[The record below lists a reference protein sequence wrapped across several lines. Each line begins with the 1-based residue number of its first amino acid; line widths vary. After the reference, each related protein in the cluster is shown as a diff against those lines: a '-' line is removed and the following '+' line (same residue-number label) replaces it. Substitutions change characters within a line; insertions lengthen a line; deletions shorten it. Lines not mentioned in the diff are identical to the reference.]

1 MSRGENNMKKLE
13 AVLYLEEVR
22 MRFEDK
28 EKFVEFLEIINDY
41 RVHRMSVG
49 SVVEKVEEFLKGH
62 HDLIYGFNNFLPKGY
77 EILLLPKGPVQ
88 LEDAIRYVQKVKD
101 RFEDTNDTYK
111 AFVKILTD
119 RNKYGMSVGEVYHE
133 ASVVYV
139 FVLTN

>member
-1 MSRGENNMKKLE
+1 M
-13 AVLYLEEVR
+13 
-22 MRFEDK
+22 
-28 EKFVEFLEIINDY
+28 
-41 RVHRMSVG
+41 
-49 SVVEKVEEFLKGH
+49 
-62 HDLIYGFNNFLPKGY
+62 
-77 EILLLPKGPVQ
+77 Q
-88 LEDAIRYVQKVKD
+88 D

>member
-1 MSRGENNMKKLE
+1 MSRGGNNMTKLE
-13 AVLYLEEVR
+13 AVEYLKEVR

-28 EKFVEFLEIINDY
+28 EKFMEFLKIITEY
-41 RVHRMSVG
+41 RVRRMSVG

-62 HDLIYGFNNFLPKGY
+62 HDLISGFNNFLPKGY
-77 EILLLPKGPVQ
+77 EILLPPKGPVQ

-101 RFEDTNDTYK
+101 RFEDTDDTYK

-119 RNKYGMSVGEVYHE
+119 RNKNGMSVGEVYHE

-139 FVLTN
+139 FV